1 MLTSVSDYGTLS
13 VTITRIEGWT
23 GLRYMFLNSLKYLT
37 DRFAYGRADVVL
49 MCFDTGRM
57 VSLEHCRSDREKR
70 M

>member
-1 MLTSVSDYGTLS
+1 
-13 VTITRIEGWT
+13 
-23 GLRYMFLNSLKYLT
+23 MFLNSLKYLT